1 MTILVRSS
9 DINCSVLETLTQE
22 NFGSFIQFRL
32 MTNIQNVSSSVD
44 LNVVHGL
51 PGPQLGSEGRA
62 CPKQW
67 AAHGDLG
74 NFPKLPPEIWQE
86 IVNISIQTLSCD
98 EALRLRLV
106 SKEFYAMAMKT
117 LFESDKIF
125 YSDSDSDSEDY
136 GFVCTKHLKYVDD
149 DDSGSEDQSS
159 EYNFVPP
166 LPDDDDDD
174 DHSLDATERAQKHG
188 FWTDY
193 VASRVF
199 DRVKTK
205 KPSYH
210 HLFIGKIAERIFK
223 WRTNKRQGEAVD
235 NAGMKPD
242 AELEQIVHQVS
253 GLAVCFGYD
262 YERQEDF
269 LEATRMNYSHV
280 QGSPPD
286 ESCLLFKNA
295 LLSAA
300 VYLDEKALLKYLL
313 KNDTTD
319 DVDDD
324 SETDES
330 ELSDS
335 DGLRT
340 TLPWGPRRQGFG
352 RFPARDYAWRR
363 CRCVQTCLWVGS
375 PAEIAVQTGNME
387 CAILLMRTMAEYSDE
402 LDRCKLS
409 MIMEAVRL
417 QKLDFMAMV
426 VETIPPLRPCSRLY
440 YMHRHLYGIVE
451 TTTDPRVFDLLYP
464 IISKTC
470 KMGEF
475 PWWQSYGP
483 EFKTWGTRRLR
494 RAVDDGCLPIVKT
507 LLSFKFKLEQQPMVR
522 AIQKGHE
529 DVVRYFVSIG
539 ASFEGALAA
548 AAEKGNLEM
557 AKFLLENGGG
567 KAIEDLRKAVRVA
580 MMDNH
585 EGIARLIIDSARNR
599 RLLGGSK
606 KAEWKR
612 ELESR
617 SRDNM
622 LGLLDLMRE

>member
-1 MTILVRSS
+1 
-9 DINCSVLETLTQE
+9 
-22 NFGSFIQFRL
+22 

-44 LNVVHGL
+44 LNVVHSL
-51 PGPQLGSEGRA
+51 SGPQLASGDRA
-62 CPKQW
+62 CPEQPT
-67 AAHGDLG
+67 AHGALV

-86 IVNISIQTLSCD
+86 IVNFSIQTLSRD

-106 SKEFYAMAMKT
+106 SREFYAMVMEP

-136 GFVCTKHLKYVDD
+136 GFVCRKHIKYLDD
-149 DDSGSEDQSS
+149 DDSDSEDQSS

-166 LPDDDDDD
+166 LADDDDDD
-174 DHSLDATERAQKHG
+174 CLDATERAQKNG

-193 VASRVF
+193 VAARVF

-210 HLFIGKIAERIFK
+210 HLFIRSVAERILK
-223 WRTNKRQGEAVD
+223 WRTNQRREEGVD
-235 NAGMKPD
+235 DTGVRPD

-269 LEATRMNYSHV
+269 LEATRTNYSHV

-295 LLSAA
+295 LISAA

-313 KNDTTD
+313 QSDTAD

-324 SETDES
+324 SESEES

-335 DGLRT
+335 DGLKT
-340 TLPWGPRRQGFG
+340 TLPWDPRRQGFG
-352 RFPARDYAWRR
+352 RFPARDFAWRR

-387 CAILLMRTMAEYSDE
+387 CAILLMRNMAEYSDE

-409 MIMEAVRL
+409 MIVEAVRL
-417 QKLDFMAMV
+417 QKLDFVAMV
-426 VETIPPLRPCSRLY
+426 VETKPPLRPCSRLY
-440 YMHRHLYGIVE
+440 YMYRDLYGIVE
-451 TTTDPRVFDLLYP
+451 TTTEPRVFDLLYP
-464 IISKTC
+464 IVSKTC

-475 PWWQSYGP
+475 PWWQPYGP
-483 EFKTWGTRRLR
+483 EFKTWGLRRLR

-529 DVVRYFVSIG
+529 NIVRYFVSIG

-548 AAEKGNLEM
+548 AAEEGNLEM
-557 AKFLLENGGG
+557 ARFLLENGGG
-567 KAIEDLRKAVRVA
+567 KAIKDLRKAVWVA

-585 EGIARLIIDSARNR
+585 EDIARLIIDSARNR

-617 SRDNM
+617 GRDNM
-622 LGLLDLMRE
+622 LGLLELMRE

>member
-1 MTILVRSS
+1 MTILVRSL
-9 DINCSVLETLTQE
+9 DINCSALETLSQE
-22 NFGSFIQFRL
+22 NFSSFIILFRL

-44 LNVVHGL
+44 PNVVHGL
-51 PGPQLGSEGRA
+51 PDPQLGSEGRA
-62 CPKQW
+62 CRKQST
-67 AAHGDLG
+67 AHGALG

-86 IVNISIQTLSCD
+86 IVNVSIQTLSCD

-136 GFVCTKHLKYVDD
+136 GWVCRKHLKHSDD
-149 DDSGSEDQSS
+149 DDSDSEDQPS

-166 LPDDDDDD
+166 LADDNDDGG
-174 DHSLDATERAQKHG
+174 LDATERARKNG

-193 VASRVF
+193 VAARVF
-199 DRVKTK
+199 DRVNTK

-210 HLFIGKIAERIFK
+210 HLFIRKVAERILK
-223 WRTNKRQGEAVD
+223 WRTNKRREEGADDASV
-235 NAGMKPD
+235 KPD
-242 AELEQIVHQVS
+242 AELEPIVHQVS
-253 GLAVCFGYD
+253 RLAVCFGYD
-262 YERQEDF
+262 YELEEDF

-280 QGSPPD
+280 PGSPPD
-286 ESCLLFKNA
+286 ESCPLFKNA
-295 LLSAA
+295 LVSAS
-300 VYLDEKALLKYLL
+300 VYLDEKALLKCLL

-324 SETDES
+324 SETES

-335 DGLRT
+335 DRLRT
-340 TLPWGPRRQGFG
+340 TLPWDPRRQGFG
-352 RFPARDYAWRR
+352 RFPARDHAWRR

-375 PAEIAVQTGNME
+375 PAEIAVQTGNTE
-387 CAILLMRTMAEYSDE
+387 CAIVLMRNMPKYSDE

-426 VETIPPLRPCSRLY
+426 VETKPPLRPCSRLY
-440 YMHRHLYGIVE
+440 YMYRHLYGIVE
-451 TTTDPRVFDLLYP
+451 TTTDPRVFNLLYP

-475 PWWQSYGP
+475 PWWQPYGP

-529 DVVRYFVSIG
+529 DIVRYFVSIRL
-539 ASFEGALAA
+539 SFEGALAA

-557 AKFLLENGGG
+557 AKFFLENGGK
-567 KAIEDLRKAVRVA
+567 KAIEDLRKAIRVA

-585 EGIARLIIDSARNR
+585 EDIARLIIDSARNR
-599 RLLGGSK
+599 RLLSGSQ
-606 KAEWKR
+606 KATWKR

-617 SRDNM
+617 GRDNM
-622 LGLLDLMRE
+622 LGLLELMRE